1 MYDCGRRRWVSGKA
15 DEWRDM
21 TMEVHEIVNRLHR
34 MAVNT
39 GTLNCFGCGYEHNCG
54 AHGCAVMRK
63 AADKLEELNTFE
75 QTNSCR
81 LMMKLSEE
89 REKHRWIPVA
99 ERLPDYDPDPGE
111 YFPMLII
118 FTKRDGV
125 TPGFYNEC
133 TKKWFACELRTCV
146 FAETAEEDVIA
157 WMPMPEPYEPDG
169 TKMKA
174 DWQ

>member
-1 MYDCGRRRWVSGKA
+1 MRAIDA
-15 DEWRDM
+15 DS
-21 TMEVHEIVNRLHR
+21 
-34 MAVNT
+34 
-39 GTLNCFGCGYEHNCG
+39 F
-54 AHGCAVMRK
+54 
-63 AADKLEELNTFE
+63 
-75 QTNSCR
+75 
-81 LMMKLSEE
+81 KLSINTNKFAGFLMEQIIDMQPTVD
-89 REKHRWIPVA
+89 KKAQWIPVA

>member
-21 TMEVHEIVNRLHR
+21 TMRLID
-34 MAVNT
+34 ANALLEK
-39 GTLNCFGCGYEHNCG
+39 LNKEKVPY
-54 AHGCAVMRK
+54 RRDI
-63 AADKLEELNTFE
+63 DKVI
-75 QTNSCR
+75 
-81 LMMKLSEE
+81 
-89 REKHRWIPVA
+89 REMTVYAPIINKPQWIPVA